1 MGEFNKDT
9 IILLG
14 YQILNQPGLSVLSP
28 RTTAKRLDCSPRSES
43 REAKGLEKQEA
54 VGERSSKTSF
64 VFALWIILAATM
76 VRAIEWVD
84 GKLRILDQS
93 KLPREQIFAD
103 LDDYRGVVLAIK
115 EMRVRGAP
123 AIGVAAAYGIA
134 LAASS
139 IRTTNKDDL
148 IAQLNQVMQAFAAS
162 RPTAVNLFQAIDRM
176 RKAARGH
183 GVAEIKKSLIDEA
196 KRIHKEEVSATEKL
210 SQLGAELIK
219 DGFTLLTHCNAGPLA
234 TAGSGTALGA
244 IKAAKEQ
251 GKKLSV
257 FVTETRPLLQGARL
271 TTWELMQED
280 IPVTL
285 ITDSMAGYF
294 MKRGEIDCVIVGAD
308 RIAANGY
315 TANKIGTYTLAVLAN
330 AHGIPFYVAAPT
342 TTIDLSLLSG
352 YQIPIE
358 ERSPEEVTHI
368 QGVPIAPAGIRA
380 ANPAF
385 DITPGSYIT
394 AIITEKGIIRPP
406 YTEGLKAIGSRFP

>member
-1 MGEFNKDT
+1 MTQSEGLRITISEGFRKTGEVSGNAH
-9 IILLG
+9 
-14 YQILNQPGLSVLSP
+14 P
-28 RTTAKRLDCSPRSES
+28 E
-43 REAKGLEKQEA
+43 
-54 VGERSSKTSF
+54 TSF
-64 VFALWIILAATM
+64 VFALWIILMATM
-76 VRAIEWVD
+76 ARAIEWLD
-84 GKLRILDQS
+84 GRLRILDQS
-93 KLPREQIFAD
+93 KLPGEQIFLN
-103 LDDYRGVVLAIK
+103 LDNYRDVVVAIK

-134 LAASS
+134 LGASG
-139 IRTTNKDDL
+139 IGTADKDDFL
-148 IAQLNQVMQAFAAS
+148 AQFNRIMQAFAAS
-162 RPTAVNLFQAIDRM
+162 RPTAVNLFQAINRM
-176 RKAARGH
+176 RKAAKGD
-183 GVAEIKKSLIDEA
+183 GVSEIAKSLINEA
-196 KRIHKEEVSATEKL
+196 KRIHKEEVTATEKL
-210 SQLGAELIK
+210 SRLGAELIK
-219 DGFTLLTHCNAGPLA
+219 DGFTVLTHCNAGPLA
-234 TAGSGTALGA
+234 TAGYGTALGV

-271 TTWELMQED
+271 TTWELMQD
-280 IPVTL
+280 GIPVTL

-342 TTIDLSLLSG
+342 TTIDLSLPSG

-368 QGVPIAPAGIRA
+368 QGVPIAPAGTRA

-385 DITPGSYIT
+385 DITPPSYIT
-394 AIITEKGIIRPP
+394 AIITEKGIIMAS
-406 YTEGLKAIGSRFP
+406 YTENLKRIGSRCS